1 MDKALV
7 IIPTYNEAE
16 NIQKVITTTLAEDDF
31 HVLVVDDSSPDGTAE
46 LVLKMMKTLPHRLF
60 IEKRTKKEG
69 LGKAYLHGFEWA
81 IEKQYPYVFEMDA
94 DFSHDPKELPTM
106 LSYLKSGF
114 DMVVGSRY
122 IKGINVVNWP
132 LSRILLSYLAS
143 LYVRLI
149 TNMPVK
155 DPTAGFVGY
164 KREVLEQLDLKK
176 IMFVGY
182 AFQIEMKFKVWKRGF
197 KLIEHPIIFT
207 NRVLG
212 ASKMNG
218 KIIWEALPAVILLRI
233 NSIFNRI

>member
-60 IEKRTKKEG
+60 IEKRSKKEG

-212 ASKMNG
+212 VSKMNG